1 MLRSYRLFVV
11 ALGLALTGAAPP
23 NEKPIGQTAAQ
34 QVKPSAPPTPDYSP
48 YPDKQAKGC
57 YNAKNHDA
65 ADLCAQWRAAI
76 AAEKSASIG
85 FWGNWIS
92 AIGGLLSFASV
103 VLVVFALKQTER
115 SLGEAKEAN
124 TIAISALRPWLSI
137 KEIKVRT
144 FAYPAP
150 IPGEI
155 PAPGGA
161 RFQVNH
167 QIEITVENTGSK
179 PALDV
184 WCFTD
189 ILDEMYPESIPE
201 KWFEMCRNGKH
212 HDSRN
217 IAPNSTEVIEG
228 TAYFHA
234 TIREGARV
242 AALGVSLIYNAAKQ
256 CPPHETSCLYE
267 VGRIATADSMTSY
280 SIQELIDAGAA
291 DPVYGSRALPCAVAP
306 RFNGRMT

>member
-1 MLRSYRLFVV
+1 MPRGYRLLIV
-11 ALGLALTGAAPP
+11 AVGIVLCGAKPPSEQAQRSQGAQQAEPAPP
-23 NEKPIGQTAAQ
+23 FTAYAGYNLD
-34 QVKPSAPPTPDYSP
+34 P
-48 YPDKQAKGC
+48 C
-57 YNAKNHDA
+57 YRAKNHDA
-65 ADLCAQWRAAI
+65 ADLCAQWRASI
-76 AAEKSASIG
+76 AAEKAAHEARRATNWSIIAT
-85 FWGNWIS
+85 FLNALALFAVW
-92 AIGGLLSFASV
+92 LSLRQTKRSV
-103 VLVVFALKQTER
+103 MVNR
-115 SLGEAKEAN
+115 EAN

-212 HDSRN
+212 HVSRN

-256 CPPHETSCLYE
+256 CPPHETSRLYA